1 MASLA
6 AWDAVEESDTLLDC
20 RVTTPRALCCKLG
33 DAEVQW
39 PTWDAVEVGDTSL
52 DGRVTAPSGLKKH
65 LGKRANLL
73 RWEKEADRGDR
84 ERGLSR

>member
-1 MASLA
+1 MTLRKFQGTFEVLRELSSVSL
-6 AWDAVEESDTLLDC
+6 EMLRCSGQ
-20 RVTTPRALCCKLG
+20 LG
-33 DAEVQW
+33 M
-39 PTWDAVEVGDTSL
+39 PLVGDTSL

-65 LGKRANLL
+65 LGKRANLF